1 METMSVAGLV
11 SWLVALAI
19 VRWQHAHAHFTSDD
33 ANGVQKF
40 HAWQAAR
47 IGGVAVAGG
56 LAALCG
62 WLAWRSSAEVA
73 AGVSQMLVAGV
84 PVFAAGLAEDVTRRV
99 APRWRLIAA
108 LVSAALA
115 WWWVGAQVVRA
126 DVPGLDGWL
135 AAPWVSLLFTVV
147 AVGAVTHAFNVID
160 GFNGLASMSAALILA
175 AVGYVALQVGDWLVL
190 TVALGGI
197 GALLGF
203 WFWNW
208 PRGVIFLGDG
218 GAYLTGFWVAE
229 AVVLLVVRNNAVS
242 PWFAV
247 MVLAYPV
254 TELLFSIWRKW
265 RRGRSPMQPD
275 GVHLHMLIFRRL
287 VRWST
292 EGGEG
297 PVGVWWR
304 NAMTSPY
311 LWALTVFSLLPAM
324 LWWRSTPVLVGCVVA
339 FVVGYG
345 WMYRAIVRFRGQ
357 RWLRLRG

>member
-1 METMSVAGLV
+1 
-11 SWLVALAI
+11 
-19 VRWQHAHAHFTSDD
+19 
-33 ANGVQKF
+33 
-40 HAWQAAR
+40 
-47 IGGVAVAGG
+47 
-56 LAALCG
+56 
-62 WLAWRSSAEVA
+62 
-73 AGVSQMLVAGV
+73 
-84 PVFAAGLAEDVTRRV
+84 
-99 APRWRLIAA
+99 
-108 LVSAALA
+108 
-115 WWWVGAQVVRA
+115 VGARVVRA

-175 AVGYVALQVGDWLVL
+175 AVGYVAVQVGDWLVL